1 MNQSEPDERPGKDQM
16 SRIHEA
22 VKKAVLEQQHGAA
35 ATMSSVE
42 DILAAS
48 YTLGAAVPSGPAS
61 SGVSASPLHGPELL
75 QSLPIS
81 EWTPDKKRM
90 VFWAEDPDAPGR
102 EQFRSLRIKLHQL
115 REKRELSVISVASTL
130 SGEGKSF
137 VTANLAHALS
147 LQREQRVLVIDCDLR
162 RGSIAGLLGTPS
174 APGLAEYLR
183 DEEPLESVV
192 LRDAGSNMF
201 VIPSGARISDP
212 GELIGGLRMREILSR
227 LRPLFD
233 WIVIDTPPAVQF
245 ADAGMITDLC
255 DGVLMV
261 VGSGNTPITLAKR
274 AAHNLREERVL
285 GVVLNRAI
293 DAEHAAKYFSYY
305 KPPSH

>member
-1 MNQSEPDERPGKDQM
+1 M

-22 VKKAVLEQQHGAA
+22 VKKAVLEQQPAAA

-42 DILAAS
+42 GILAAS
-48 YTLGAAVPSGPAS
+48 YTLTSAVPSAQAS
-61 SGVSASPLHGPELL
+61 AGVSDRPSHGPELL
-75 QSLPIS
+75 QSLPTS

-90 VFWAEDPDAPGR
+90 VFWAEDADAPGR
-102 EQFRSLRIKLHQL
+102 EQFRSLRIRLTQL
-115 REKRELSVISVASTL
+115 REKRDLSVICVASSL

-137 VTANLAHALS
+137 VAANLAHALS

-162 RGSIAGLLGTPS
+162 RGSIAGFLGTRP

-183 DEEPLESVV
+183 GEEPLESVV
-192 LRDAGSNMF
+192 LRDAGSNLF
-201 VIPSGARISDP
+201 VIPSGARVSDP
-212 GELIGGLRMREILSR
+212 GELIGGSRMREILSR

-261 VGSGNTPITLAKR
+261 LGAGKTPVQLAKR
-274 AAHNLREERVL
+274 AVHNLREDRIL
-285 GVVLNRAI
+285 GIVLNRAE
-293 DAEHAAKYFSYY
+293 DADQAAKYFSYY
-305 KPPSH
+305 KPSEE

>member
-1 MNQSEPDERPGKDQM
+1 M

-22 VKKAVLEQQHGAA
+22 VKKAVLEQQSAAA

-42 DILAAS
+42 GILAAS
-48 YTLGAAVPSGPAS
+48 YTLTPAVPSAPAS
-61 SGVSASPLHGPELL
+61 AGVSDRPAHGPELL
-75 QSLPIS
+75 QSLPVS

-90 VFWAEDPDAPGR
+90 VFWTEDADAPGR
-102 EQFRSLRIKLHQL
+102 EQFRSLRIRLNQL
-115 REKRELSVISVASTL
+115 REKRDLSVISVASTL

-137 VTANLAHALS
+137 VAANLAHALS
-147 LQREQRVLVIDCDLR
+147 LQREQRVLLIDCDLR
-162 RGSIAGLLGTPS
+162 RGSVAGFLGTRS

-183 DEEPLESVV
+183 GEEPLESVV
-192 LRDAGSNMF
+192 LRDAGSNLF
-201 VIPSGARISDP
+201 VVPSGARVSDP
-212 GELIGGLRMREILSR
+212 GELIGSLRMREILSR

-261 VGSGNTPITLAKR
+261 LGSGQTPVQLAKR
-274 AAHNLREERVL
+274 AVHNLREDRIL
-285 GVVLNRAI
+285 GIVLNRAE
-293 DAEHAAKYFSYY
+293 DADQAAKYFSYY
-305 KPPSH
+305 KPSEG

>member
-1 MNQSEPDERPGKDQM
+1 M

-22 VKKAVLEQQHGAA
+22 VKKAVLEQQHGNA

-42 DILAAS
+42 GILAAS
-48 YTLGAAVPSGPAS
+48 YTLTAAIPPGPAS
-61 SGVSASPLHGPELL
+61 VGVSDRPSHGPELL
-75 QSLPIS
+75 QSISPS
-81 EWTPDKKRM
+81 EWMPDKKRM
-90 VFWAEDPDAPGR
+90 VFWAEDADAPGR
-102 EQFRSLRIKLHQL
+102 EQFRSLRIKLNQL

-137 VTANLAHALS
+137 VASNLAHALS
-147 LQREQRVLVIDCDLR
+147 LQREQRVLLIDCDLR
-162 RGSIAGLLGTPS
+162 RGSIAGFLGTRS

-183 DEEPLESVV
+183 GDEPVESVV
-192 LRDAGSNMF
+192 LRDAGSNLF
-201 VIPSGARISDP
+201 VIPSGARVSDP

-261 VGSGNTPITLAKR
+261 VGSGKTPVQLAKR
-274 AAHNLREERVL
+274 AVHNLREDRIL
-285 GVVLNRAI
+285 GVVLNRAE
-293 DAEHAAKYFSYY
+293 DAEQAAKYFSYY
-305 KPPSH
+305 KPSGE